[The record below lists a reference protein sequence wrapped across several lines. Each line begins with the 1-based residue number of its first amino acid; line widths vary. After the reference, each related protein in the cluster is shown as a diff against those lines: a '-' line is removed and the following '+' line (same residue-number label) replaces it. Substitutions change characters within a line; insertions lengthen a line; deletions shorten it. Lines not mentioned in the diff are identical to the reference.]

1 VAGQGGEVRRRQNS
15 PILQKIF
22 STPMMAA
29 CKRIFSKITDSPSLS
44 EMGGAMNDKPA
55 SKNAYS
61 QEFLEKIFRTA
72 YKIRTF
78 ESEGIKLY
86 RQGLIRGYFHPYLGQ
101 EGIATGVCA
110 ALKDGDYIASTHR
123 GHGHCIAWGADVTKM
138 VAELLQKETG
148 YCKGYGGSMHIAD
161 ISKGNLGANGIVGA
175 GTPLGVGA
183 ALASQVRG
191 SDAVT
196 VTFTTDGASNNGTF
210 LESLNLAAIWNL
222 NFILVIENNQY
233 AVSTRI
239 EESTR
244 ETDLYKRGT
253 AIGVESHQVDGN
265 DPLAVYEATL
275 KAAETCRAGKGPV
288 LIEAKT
294 FRHMGHHVNDPG
306 KYMPEDKLA
315 YYMARDPVDRAR
327 ASLKE
332 MADIDDTAIE
342 AIEAEIAKEFS
353 DAVDA
358 SKNAGEISSDE
369 FRAFAANY

>member
-1 VAGQGGEVRRRQNS
+1 MVAAASLQN
-15 PILQKIF
+15 
-22 STPMMAA
+22 A
-29 CKRIFSKITDSPSLS
+29 PSR
-44 EMGGAMNDKPA
+44 A
-55 SKNAYS
+55 
-61 QEFLEKIFRTA
+61 FLEKLFRTA
-72 YKIRTF
+72 YKIRVF

-110 ALKDGDYIASTHR
+110 ALSEGDFIASTHR
-123 GHGHCIAWGADVTKM
+123 GHGHCIAWGADVNKM

-148 YCKGYGGSMHIAD
+148 YCRGYGGSMHIAD

-183 ALASQVRG
+183 ALANQVKG

-196 VTFTTDGASNNGTF
+196 VTFSTDGASNNGTF

-244 ETDLYKRGT
+244 DTDLYKRGL
-253 AIGVESHQVDGN
+253 AIGVESYQVDGN
-265 DPLAVYEATL
+265 DPLAVHAVMEQAV
-275 KAAETCRAGKGPV
+275 ATCRAGKGPV

-294 FRHMGHHVNDPG
+294 YRHMGHHVNDPG
-306 KYMPEDKLA
+306 KYMPEDELA
-315 YYMARDPVDRAR
+315 YYKARDPVDRAR
-327 ASLKE
+327 NALRE
-332 MADIDDTAIE
+332 MAGVSDEEIA
-342 AIEAEIAKEFS
+342 AIEAEIAAEFADAVEFS
-353 DAVDA
+353 KNSPEVSTESFREFAV
-358 SKNAGEISSDE
+358 G
-369 FRAFAANY
+369 Y